1 MTLLECAIIMVIYFY
16 PGVSMAKKVFIIAD
30 GKAKQKERRFSRPL
44 DDQAQ
49 DAPIAN
55 PDAAEAK
62 APSTEAPSDPSIIA
76 RHTKSPGE
84 VFARIKKGGFRFV
97 MAGQPVDCN
106 RFVVIGHGKGKGM
119 VALCVERFDDEEE
132 YARQAAFWQER
143 YGIAIDDSNRGLA
156 RIRHIAPGACRFRWH
171 DGAVLIHPKHLSKPY
186 VFPETLIRMAVPD
199 DISRM
204 AMHCFAVFTRCLKKD
219 RAKNESGS

>member
-1 MTLLECAIIMVIYFY
+1 MVIYFY

-44 DDQAQ
+44 DDKKAQ

-55 PDAAEAK
+55 PDVAEAK
-62 APSTEAPSDPSIIA
+62 ASSTEAPSDHSIIA
-76 RHTKSPGE
+76 RHTKNPGE
-84 VFARIKKGGFRFV
+84 VFARIKKGDFRFV
-97 MAGQPVDCN
+97 MAGQSVDCD
-106 RFVVIGHGKGKGM
+106 RFVVIEHGKGKGR

-156 RIRHIAPGACRFRWH
+156 RIQHIAPGACRFRWH
-171 DGAVLIHPKHLSKPY
+171 DSAILVHLKHFSKPY
-186 VFPETLIRMAVPD
+186 VFPVTLIRMAGPN
-199 DISRM
+199 DIRRM
-204 AMHCFAVFTRCLKKD
+204 AMHCFAVFVR
-219 RAKNESGS
+219 RQKNKAETAP